1 MSMAAALMIASS
13 CSEVELDIASEGS
26 GRTVITAVA
35 EAVGGGTRA
44 HNQYSYDVLWD
55 KGDRI
60 YVSGGEKSNTFTVSD
75 ESAGTN
81 KGMFT
86 EDIPSYGIT
95 GGIEAFYP
103 ANLKTDDGYVWPAVQ
118 VNNQVPPMYARQTIS
133 GTGDET
139 VSFSSLGAMLQ
150 IVFNTTVPNI
160 VLKSIEIKDGTKP
173 LSGEFTVDS
182 DGKAVIKSDD
192 ASAVI
197 LDLGEEGKI
206 LGKGANYFYLAIP
219 AGNYEDLT
227 LTFTG
232 TDDGYF
238 LMTGGKLDI
247 QRNTVGRL
255 TLTGSKYHPDIL
267 PGVFTVS
274 AGEDEVAGTADDV
287 KVRFSPGNL
296 RYDVE
301 SGIWS
306 FFRNQ
311 YDCGPATYAEGHDKE
326 ISLFTW
332 GYGSWSTV
340 PDTQEYAPGVVGGQV
355 FSRSQDWGSRLADGN
370 VWRTLSV
377 DEVEYLFRDK
387 SRIGRAVV
395 CGMNGDII
403 IPDAFTDP
411 ETNRGSCPFVP
422 FTKSEIEDGY
432 EDNIYS
438 SESDWSAMES
448 AGAVFFPAAGSRTK
462 DVIDYYGR
470 MSAFWTATS
479 NRLDNPARAY
489 KAHMN
494 YTKTAWATITDK
506 NYGLPVRLVT
516 DVGASPAPSKKF
528 TVRFNVN
535 GHGMAPADIM
545 KVPYGSLIPEPAPKP
560 TAPGYLFSGWYS
572 EDECL
577 PENVWH
583 FESDKV
589 YRDLTLY
596 AKWEQT
602 PTYSLFNAAGTSTD
616 GKLQCPRIHS
626 GRFALA
632 P

>member
-1 MSMAAALMIASS
+1 MEKVKYDTAAGMRRTIVSTMCMAVALLLAAS
-13 CSEVELDIASEGS
+13 CNKIEEKIPSVEEN

-35 EAVGGGTRA
+35 EAIGGGTKA
-44 HNQYSYDVLWD
+44 HSQYCYDVLWD
-55 KGDRI
+55 KGDKI
-60 YVSGGEKSNTFTVSD
+60 YVTGGDKANTFTVSD

-81 KGMFT
+81 KGVFT
-86 EDIPSYGIT
+86 EDTPSYGIT
-95 GGIEAFYP
+95 GDIEAFYP
-103 ANLKTDDGYVWPAVQ
+103 ASLHTEGGDYVWPAVQ
-118 VNNQVPPMYARQTIS
+118 PNNQVPPMYAKQTI
-133 GTGDET
+133 TGAEGET
-139 VSFSSLGAMLQ
+139 VNFSCLGAMLQ
-150 IVFNTTVPNI
+150 VVFNTTVPNI
-160 VLKSIEIKDGTKP
+160 VLKSIEIKDGTKS
-173 LSGEFTVDS
+173 LSGKFTVDS
-182 DGKAVIKSDD
+182 GGTANIEADGAAAIT
-192 ASAVI
+192 

-206 LGKGANYFYLAIP
+206 LGEGANYFYIAIP
-219 AGNYEDLT
+219 AGNYENLT

-247 QRNTVGRL
+247 QRNTVGRI
-255 TLTGSKYHPDIL
+255 TLTGSKYHPAIL

-296 RYDVE
+296 RYNVE

-311 YDCGPATYAEGHDKE
+311 YDCGPSTYADGHYKE

-332 GYGSWSTV
+332 GYGNWSTI
-340 PDTQEYAPGVVGGQV
+340 PDTQEYVPGVVGGQV
-355 FSRSQDWGSRLADGN
+355 LSRSQDWGSKLAGGN

-377 DEVEYLFRDK
+377 DEVEYLFKEK

-411 ETNRGSCPFVP
+411 ETNRSSCPFVP

-448 AGAVFFPAAGSRTK
+448 AGAVFFPATGSRKK
-462 DVIDYYGR
+462 DVIDYYGT

-528 TVRFNVN
+528 TIKFNVN
-535 GHGMAPADIM
+535 GHSTAPADIT
-545 KVPYGSLIPEPAPKP
+545 KVPYGFLIPEPAPKP
-560 TAPGYLFSGWYS
+560 TAPGYVFSGWYT
-572 EDECL
+572 EENCL

-583 FESDKV
+583 FDSDKV

-596 AKWEQT
+596 AKWEVSQ
-602 PTYSLFNAAGTSTD
+602 
-616 GKLQCPRIHS
+616 
-626 GRFALA
+626 
-632 P
+632 

>member
-1 MSMAAALMIASS
+1 MCCMAVALMFAASCNKIEDNTLS
-13 CSEVELDIASEGS
+13 VERK
-26 GRTVITAVA
+26 GRVVINGVA
-35 EAVGGGTRA
+35 ESIGGATKAYNEYCYNVKWNENDKIWVTDGTK
-44 HNQYSYDVLWD
+44 DD
-55 KGDRI
+55 
-60 YVSGGEKSNTFTVSD
+60 TFTLTD
-75 ESAGTN
+75 GEDTP
-81 KGMFT
+81 KGVFT
-86 EDIPSYGIT
+86 EDNEKGIS
-95 GGIEAFYP
+95 GNIEAFYP
-103 ANLKTDDGYVWPAVQ
+103 ASLKTDNGYVWPVTQ
-118 VNNQVPPMYARQTIS
+118 TNNQVAPMYAKQAIS
-133 GTGDET
+133 GTGAET
-139 VSFSSLGAMLQ
+139 VNFSCLGAMLQ
-150 IVFNTTVPNI
+150 IVFNTTIPNI

-182 DGKAVIKSDD
+182 DGKAVIPADNA
-192 ASAVI
+192 ASI
-197 LDLGEEGKI
+197 TLDLGEEGKI
-206 LGKGANYFYLAIP
+206 LGKGANYFYIAIP

-238 LMTGGKLDI
+238 LMTGGKLDV

-274 AGEDEVAGTADDV
+274 AGDDEVEGTADDV

-340 PDTQEYAPGVVGGQV
+340 PDTQEYVPGVVGGQV
-355 FSRSQDWGSRLADGN
+355 LSRSQDWGSRLAGGN

-377 DEVEYLFRDK
+377 DEVEYLFKEK

-403 IPDAFTDP
+403 IPDTFIDP
-411 ETNRGSCPFVP
+411 ETNRGSCAFVP
-422 FTKSEIEDGY
+422 FTKSEIEFGY

-462 DVIDYYGR
+462 DEIKLFGQ
-470 MSAFWTATS
+470 MGTFWTTTS
-479 NRLDNPARAY
+479 NRLDNPARANR
-489 KAHMN
+489 AHMN
-494 YTKTAWATITDK
+494 SSKTAWTLIADK
-506 NYGLPVRLVT
+506 SVGHSVRLVT

-528 TVRFNVN
+528 TVTFNIN
-535 GHGMAPADIM
+535 GHGTTPADIT
-545 KVPYGSLIPEPAPKP
+545 KVPYGSLISGPTPNP
-560 TAPGYLFSGWYS
+560 TAPGYVFSGWYS
-572 EDECL
+572 EYKCL

-583 FESDKV
+583 FDSDKV

-596 AKWEQT
+596 AKWEDT
-602 PTYSLFNAAGTSTD
+602 NSFD
-616 GKLQCPRIHS
+616 
-626 GRFALA
+626 
-632 P
+632 

>member
-1 MSMAAALMIASS
+1 MAVAIVFAAS
-13 CSEVELDIASEGS
+13 CNKIEEDITSVAGN

-35 EAVGGGTRA
+35 ESVGGGTKA

-55 KGDRI
+55 KGDKI
-60 YVSGGEKSNTFTVSD
+60 YVTGEDKANTFTVSD

-81 KGMFT
+81 KGTFT
-86 EDIPSYGIT
+86 EDTPSYGIT
-95 GGIEAFYP
+95 GNIEAFYP
-103 ANLKTDDGYVWPAVQ
+103 ASLKTDNGYVWPATQ
-118 VNNQVPPMYARQTIS
+118 TNNQVAPMYAKQTIS
-133 GTGDET
+133 GTGAET
-139 VSFSSLGAMLQ
+139 VNFSCLGAMLQ
-150 IVFNTTVPNI
+150 IVFNTTIPNI

-182 DGKAVIKSDD
+182 DGKAVIPADN
-192 ASAVI
+192 AAAI
-197 LDLGEEGKI
+197 TLDLGENGKI

-219 AGNYEDLT
+219 AGKYENLT

-238 LMTGGKLDI
+238 LMTGGKLDV

-255 TLTGSKYHPDIL
+255 TLTGSKYHPAIL

-274 AGEDEVAGTADDV
+274 AGDDEVEGTADDV

-301 SGIWS
+301 SEIWS
-306 FFRNQ
+306 FFQNQ

-332 GYGSWSTV
+332 GYGIWSTI
-340 PDTQEYAPGVVGGQV
+340 PDTEEYVPGVVGGQV
-355 FSRSQDWGSRLADGN
+355 LSRSQDWGSGLAGGN

-377 DEVEYLFRDK
+377 DEVEYLFRDE

-403 IPDAFTDP
+403 IPDTFIDP

-422 FTKSEIEDGY
+422 FTKSEIKDGY

-448 AGAVFFPAAGSRTK
+448 AGAVFFPAAGTRKK
-462 DVIDYYGR
+462 DVIKYYGT
-470 MSAFWTATS
+470 MGTFWTTTS
-479 NRLDNPARAY
+479 NRLSNTTQAY
-489 KAHMN
+489 RAHMN
-494 YTKTAWATITDK
+494 NSKTAWYTNPDK
-506 NYGLPVRLVT
+506 FVGHSVRLVT

-528 TVRFNVN
+528 TVTFNIN
-535 GHGMAPADIM
+535 GHGTAPADIT
-545 KVPYGSLIPEPAPKP
+545 KVPYGSLIPEPAPNP
-560 TAPGYLFSGWYS
+560 TAPGYVFSGWYTNEYCS
-572 EDECL
+572 

-583 FESDKV
+583 FDSDKV

-596 AKWEQT
+596 AKWEDANQ
-602 PTYSLFNAAGTSTD
+602 YN
-616 GKLQCPRIHS
+616 
-626 GRFALA
+626 
-632 P
+632 

>member
-1 MSMAAALMIASS
+1 MRRSNISAMYIISALLLAAS
-13 CSEVELDIASEGS
+13 CNKIEDSPIASEMT
-26 GRTVITAVA
+26 GRTVITAVV
-35 EAVGGGTRA
+35 EAIGGDTKA
-44 HNQYSYDVLWD
+44 HNRYCYDVLWD
-55 KGDRI
+55 KGDKI
-60 YVSGGEKSNTFTVSD
+60 YVTDGSKFNTFTVSD
-75 ESAGTN
+75 ESAGTD
-81 KGMFT
+81 KGRFT
-86 EDIPSYGIT
+86 EDTPSYGIK
-95 GGIEAFYP
+95 GSIEAFYP
-103 ANLKTDDGYVWPAVQ
+103 ASLKDGNGYVWPATQ
-118 VNNQVPPMYARQTIS
+118 TNNQVAPMYAKQTIS
-133 GTGDET
+133 GTGAET
-139 VSFSSLGAMLQ
+139 VNFSCLGAMLQ

-173 LSGEFTVDS
+173 LSGKFTVDTE
-182 DGKAVIKSDD
+182 GKAVISSGN
-192 ASAVI
+192 AAAI
-197 LDLGEEGKI
+197 TLDLGENGKI
-206 LGKGANYFYLAIP
+206 LGKGANYFYIAIP

-247 QRNTVGRL
+247 QRNTVGRI
-255 TLTGSKYHPDIL
+255 TLTGSKYHPAIL

-332 GYGSWSTV
+332 GYSIWSTV
-340 PDTQEYAPGVVGGQV
+340 PDTQEYVPGVVGGQV
-355 FSRSQDWGSRLADGN
+355 LSRSQDWGSRLAGGN

-377 DEVEYLFRDK
+377 DEVEYLFKEK

-395 CGMNGDII
+395 CEMNGDII
-403 IPDAFTDP
+403 IPDTFIDP

-422 FTKSEIEDGY
+422 FTNSEIEAGY
-432 EDNIYS
+432 KDNIYS

-448 AGAVFFPAAGSRTK
+448 AGAVFIPAAGTRKK
-462 DVIDYYGR
+462 DVIEYYGT
-470 MSAFWTATS
+470 MGAFWTTTS
-479 NRLDNPARAY
+479 NRLSNTAFANR
-489 KAHMN
+489 AHMN
-494 YTKTAWATITDK
+494 NSKTAGTLIDDK
-506 NYGLPVRLVT
+506 GEGYSVRLVT

-528 TVRFNVN
+528 TVTFNAN
-535 GHGMAPADIM
+535 GHGTAPADFM
-545 KVPYGSLIPEPAPKP
+545 KVTYGSLIPEPAPKP
-560 TAPGYLFSGWYS
+560 TAPGYVFSGWYT
-572 EDECL
+572 EGNCL

-583 FESDKV
+583 FDSDKV

-596 AKWEQT
+596 AKWEAQN
-602 PTYSLFNAAGTSTD
+602 SSD
-616 GKLQCPRIHS
+616 
-626 GRFALA
+626 
-632 P
+632 

>member
-1 MSMAAALMIASS
+1 MKRIIISTMFCMAVALMFAASCNKIEDNTLS
-13 CSEVELDIASEGS
+13 VERK
-26 GRTVITAVA
+26 GRIVINGVA
-35 EAVGGGTRA
+35 ESIGGTTKA
-44 HNQYSYDVLWD
+44 YNEYCYNVKWNEND
-55 KGDRI
+55 KIWVTDGTKDD
-60 YVSGGEKSNTFTVSD
+60 TFTLTD
-75 ESAGTN
+75 GEDTP
-81 KGMFT
+81 KGVFT
-86 EDIPSYGIT
+86 EDNEKGIS
-95 GGIEAFYP
+95 GNIEAFYP
-103 ANLKTDDGYVWPAVQ
+103 ASLKTDNGYVWPATQ
-118 VNNQVPPMYARQTIS
+118 TNNQAAPMYAKQTIS
-133 GTGDET
+133 GTGAET
-139 VSFSSLGAMLQ
+139 VNFSCLGAMLQ
-150 IVFNTTVPNI
+150 IVFNTTIPNI

-182 DGKAVIKSDD
+182 DGKAVIPADNA
-192 ASAVI
+192 ASI
-197 LDLGEEGKI
+197 TLDLGEEGKI

-219 AGNYEDLT
+219 AGKYENLT

-238 LMTGGKLDI
+238 LMTGGKLDV

-274 AGEDEVAGTADDV
+274 AGDDEVEGTADDV

-332 GYGSWSTV
+332 GYGIWSTI
-340 PDTQEYAPGVVGGQV
+340 PNTQEFVPGVVGGQV
-355 FSRSQDWGSRLADGN
+355 LSRSQDWGSRLGDGN

-403 IPDAFTDP
+403 IPDTFIDP

-422 FTKSEIEDGY
+422 FTKSEIESGY

-462 DVIDYYGR
+462 DEIKLFGQ
-470 MSAFWTATS
+470 MGTFWTTTS
-479 NRLDNPARAY
+479 NRLSNTTLAY
-489 KAHMN
+489 RAHMN
-494 YTKTAWATITDK
+494 ISKTAWFITADK
-506 NYGLPVRLVT
+506 FVGHSVRLVT

-528 TVRFNVN
+528 TVTFNIN
-535 GHGMAPADIM
+535 GHGTAPADIT
-545 KVPYGSLIPEPAPKP
+545 KVPYGSLISEPTPNP
-560 TAPGYLFSGWYS
+560 TAPGYVFSG
-572 EDECL
+572 
-577 PENVWH
+577 
-583 FESDKV
+583 
-589 YRDLTLY
+589 
-596 AKWEQT
+596 
-602 PTYSLFNAAGTSTD
+602 
-616 GKLQCPRIHS
+616 
-626 GRFALA
+626 
-632 P
+632 

>member
-1 MSMAAALMIASS
+1 MRRIIISTMCFMAVALMFAASCNKIEENTPS
-13 CSEVELDIASEGS
+13 VEND
-26 GRTVITAVA
+26 GRTVINGVA
-35 EAVGGGTRA
+35 EAIGTGTKADMAYCYEIIWR
-44 HNQYSYDVLWD
+44 
-55 KGDRI
+55 KGDQI
-60 YVSGGEKSNTFTVSD
+60 YVTDDKNYDTFTLASG
-75 ESAGTN
+75 EGTT
-81 KGMFT
+81 KGQFE
-86 EDIPSYGIT
+86 EDNEKGIT
-95 GGIEAFYP
+95 GEIEAFYP
-103 ANLKTDDGYVWPAVQ
+103 ASLKDGDAYVWPAVQ
-118 VNNQVPPMYARQTIS
+118 TSNQVAPMYAKQTIS
-133 GTGDET
+133 GTGAET
-139 VSFSSLGAMLQ
+139 VNFSSLGAMLQ
-150 IVFNTTVPNI
+150 IVFNTTIPNI

-182 DGKAVIKSDD
+182 DGKAVISADNA
-192 ASAVI
+192 ASVT

-219 AGNYEDLT
+219 AGKYEDLT

-255 TLTGSKYHPDIL
+255 TLTGSKYHPAIL

-311 YDCGPATYAEGHDKE
+311 YDCGPSTYAKGHDKE

-332 GYGSWSTV
+332 GYGYWSTV
-340 PDTQEYAPGVVGGQV
+340 PDTEEYVPDVVGGRIL
-355 FSRSQDWGSRLADGN
+355 SRSQDWGSRLGDGN
-370 VWRTLSV
+370 EWRTLSV
-377 DEVEYLFRDK
+377 DETEYLFRDQ

-403 IPDAFTDP
+403 IPDTFIDP
-411 ETNRGSCPFVP
+411 ETNMGSCPFVP
-422 FTKSEIEDGY
+422 FTKSDIEAGY

-448 AGAVFFPAAGSRTK
+448 AGAVFFPAAGTRKK
-462 DVIDYYGR
+462 DVIEYYGT
-470 MSAFWTATS
+470 MGTFWTTTS
-479 NRLDNPARAY
+479 NRRSNTTQAY
-489 KAHMN
+489 RAHMN
-494 YTKTAWATITDK
+494 NSKTAEYPNTDK
-506 NYGLPVRLVT
+506 FVGHSVRLVT
-516 DVGASPAPSKKF
+516 DVGESPAPSKKF
-528 TVRFNVN
+528 TVTFNVN
-535 GHGMAPADIM
+535 GHGTAPTDIT
-545 KVPYGSLIPEPAPKP
+545 KVSYGSLIQKPDDPA
-560 TAPGYLFSGWYS
+560 ADGFVFSGWYS
-572 EDECL
+572 EGDCL

-583 FESDKV
+583 FDSDKV

-596 AKWEQT
+596 AKWEAQN
-602 PTYSLFNAAGTSTD
+602 SSD
-616 GKLQCPRIHS
+616 
-626 GRFALA
+626 
-632 P
+632 

>member
-1 MSMAAALMIASS
+1 MRRINISTMCCMAVALMFAASCNKIEDNTLS
-13 CSEVELDIASEGS
+13 VERK
-26 GRTVITAVA
+26 GRIVINGVA
-35 EAVGGGTRA
+35 ESIGGTTKA
-44 HNQYSYDVLWD
+44 YNEYCYNVKWNEND
-55 KGDRI
+55 KIWVTDGTKDD
-60 YVSGGEKSNTFTVSD
+60 TFTLTD
-75 ESAGTN
+75 GEDTP
-81 KGMFT
+81 KGVFT
-86 EDIPSYGIT
+86 EDNKKGIS
-95 GGIEAFYP
+95 GNIEAFYP
-103 ANLKTDDGYVWPAVQ
+103 ASLKTDNGYVWPATQ
-118 VNNQVPPMYARQTIS
+118 TNNQVAPMYAKQTIS
-133 GTGDET
+133 GTGAET
-139 VSFSSLGAMLQ
+139 VNFSCLGAMLQ
-150 IVFNTTVPNI
+150 IVFNTTIPNI

-182 DGKAVIKSDD
+182 DGKAVIPADN
-192 ASAVI
+192 AAAI
-197 LDLGEEGKI
+197 TLDLGENGKI

-219 AGNYEDLT
+219 AGKYENLT

-238 LMTGGKLDI
+238 LMTGGKLDV

-255 TLTGSKYHPDIL
+255 TLTGSKYHPAIL

-274 AGEDEVAGTADDV
+274 AGDDEVEGTADDV

-311 YDCGPATYAEGHDKE
+311 YDCGPSTYAEGHDKE

-340 PDTQEYAPGVVGGQV
+340 PDTQEYVPDVVGGQV
-355 FSRSQDWGSRLADGN
+355 FSRSQDWGSRLAGGN

-377 DEVEYLFRDK
+377 DEVEYLFRDE

-395 CGMNGDII
+395 CRMNGDIL
-403 IPDAFTDP
+403 IPDTFIDP
-411 ETNRGSCPFVP
+411 ETNRGSCAFVP

-438 SESDWSAMES
+438 SESDWAAMES

-462 DVIDYYGR
+462 NEIKNFGQ
-470 MSAFWTATS
+470 MGTFWTVTS
-479 NRLDNPARAY
+479 NRLDNPALANR
-489 KAHMN
+489 AHMN
-494 YTKTAWATITDK
+494 SSKTAWTTIDDK
-506 NYGLPVRLVT
+506 SVGHSVRLVT

-528 TVRFNVN
+528 TVTFNVN
-535 GHGMAPADIM
+535 GHGTAPADIT
-545 KVPYGSLIPEPAPKP
+545 KVPYGFLIPEPAPNP
-560 TAPGYLFSGWYS
+560 TAPGYVFSGWYT
-572 EDECL
+572 EYKCL

-583 FESDKV
+583 FDSDKV

-596 AKWEQT
+596 AKWEAT
-602 PTYSLFNAAGTSTD
+602 NSFD
-616 GKLQCPRIHS
+616 
-626 GRFALA
+626 
-632 P
+632 

>member
-1 MSMAAALMIASS
+1 MRRIIISTMCCMAVALMFAASCNKIEENTPS
-13 CSEVELDIASEGS
+13 VEND
-26 GRTVITAVA
+26 GRTVINGVA
-35 EAVGGGTRA
+35 EAIGTGTKADMAYCYEIIWR
-44 HNQYSYDVLWD
+44 
-55 KGDRI
+55 KGDQI
-60 YVSGGEKSNTFTVSD
+60 YVTDDKNYDTFTLASG
-75 ESAGTN
+75 EGTT
-81 KGMFT
+81 KGQFE
-86 EDIPSYGIT
+86 EDNEKGIT
-95 GGIEAFYP
+95 GEIEAFYP
-103 ANLKTDDGYVWPAVQ
+103 ASLKDGDAYVWPAVQ
-118 VNNQVPPMYARQTIS
+118 TSNQVAPMYAKQTIS
-133 GTGDET
+133 GTGAET
-139 VSFSSLGAMLQ
+139 VNFSSLGAMLQ
-150 IVFNTTVPNI
+150 IVFNTTIPNI

-182 DGKAVIKSDD
+182 DGKAVISADNA
-192 ASAVI
+192 ASVT

-219 AGNYEDLT
+219 AGKYEDLT

-255 TLTGSKYHPDIL
+255 TLTGSKYHPAIL

-274 AGEDEVAGTADDV
+274 AGEDEVEGTADDV

-332 GYGSWSTV
+332 GYGSWSTIPDAQEYV
-340 PDTQEYAPGVVGGQV
+340 PDVVGGQV
-355 FSRSQDWGSRLADGN
+355 FSRSQDWGSRLAGGN

-377 DEVEYLFRDK
+377 DEVAYLFNK

-403 IPDAFTDP
+403 IPDIFIDP
-411 ETNRGSCPFVP
+411 ETNRGSCAFVP
-422 FTKSEIEDGY
+422 FTESEIEFGY

-448 AGAVFFPAAGSRTK
+448 AGAVFFPAAGTRKK
-462 DVIDYYGR
+462 DVIKYYGT
-470 MSAFWTATS
+470 MGTFWTTTS
-479 NRLDNPARAY
+479 NRLSNTAFANR
-489 KAHMN
+489 AHMN
-494 YTKTAWATITDK
+494 SSKTAWTLIDDK
-506 NYGLPVRLVT
+506 GEGYSVRLVT

-528 TVRFNVN
+528 TVTFNVN
-535 GHGMAPADIM
+535 GHGTAPADIT
-545 KVPYGSLIPEPAPKP
+545 KVSYGSLIQKPDDPA
-560 TAPGYLFSGWYS
+560 ADGFVFSGWYTN
-572 EDECL
+572 EDCSL
-577 PENVWH
+577 ENIWH
-583 FESDKV
+583 FDSDKV

-596 AKWEQT
+596 AKWEAQN
-602 PTYSLFNAAGTSTD
+602 SSD
-616 GKLQCPRIHS
+616 
-626 GRFALA
+626 
-632 P
+632 